1 MIYREARPPRLG
13 LAFSKDSTAHL
24 PRDTA
29 FLQDS
34 ASRPMY
40 PPNFSRIPPRACRA
54 MPHFSN
60 IRPRTRCTPRIFREF
75 HHAPA
80 ARLNIS
86 LRFRFAPDVSP
97 VFLQDSTTRPVRGPI
112 FLQDSTAHPTRAPYF
127 SKIRP
132 RTRREV
138 PHFSKIRPRTRRGRD
153 IWEIFNPRISGS
165 SPIPIGTQP
174 SHPSIPRA

>member
-1 MIYREARPPRLG
+1 MNNVLIYFCANVQIL
-13 LAFSKDSTAHL
+13 
-24 PRDTA
+24 
-29 FLQDS
+29 
-34 ASRPMY
+34 
-40 PPNFSRIPPRACRA
+40 
-54 MPHFSN
+54 
-60 IRPRTRCTPRIFREF
+60 IRPGTIVFTKSDLTPGEKRR
-75 HHAPA
+75 
-80 ARLNIS
+80 IS
-86 LRFRFAPDVSP
+86 LRFDRTPDVS
-97 VFLQDSTTRPVRGPI
+97 PI

-174 SHPSIPRA
+174 SHPSIPVSYTHLDVYKRQG

>member
-1 MIYREARPPRLG
+1 MNNVLIYFCANVQIL
-13 LAFSKDSTAHL
+13 
-24 PRDTA
+24 
-29 FLQDS
+29 
-34 ASRPMY
+34 
-40 PPNFSRIPPRACRA
+40 
-54 MPHFSN
+54 
-60 IRPRTRCTPRIFREF
+60 IRPGTIVFTKSDLTPDEKRRIS
-75 HHAPA
+75 P
-80 ARLNIS
+80 
-86 LRFRFAPDVSP
+86 RFDRAPDVSP
-97 VFLQDSTTRPVRGPI
+97 VFLQDSTTHPVRGPI

-165 SPIPIGTQP
+165 SPISIGTQP

>member
-1 MIYREARPPRLG
+1 MNNVLIYFCANVQIL
-13 LAFSKDSTAHL
+13 
-24 PRDTA
+24 
-29 FLQDS
+29 
-34 ASRPMY
+34 
-40 PPNFSRIPPRACRA
+40 
-54 MPHFSN
+54 
-60 IRPRTRCTPRIFREF
+60 IRPGTIVFTKSDLTPGEKRRIS
-75 HHAPA
+75 P
-80 ARLNIS
+80 
-86 LRFRFAPDVSP
+86 RFDRAPDVSP
-97 VFLQDSTTRPVRGPI
+97 VFLQDSTTHPARGPI

-165 SPIPIGTQP
+165 SPISIGTQP

>member
-1 MIYREARPPRLG
+1 MNNVLIYFCANVQIL
-13 LAFSKDSTAHL
+13 
-24 PRDTA
+24 
-29 FLQDS
+29 
-34 ASRPMY
+34 
-40 PPNFSRIPPRACRA
+40 
-54 MPHFSN
+54 
-60 IRPRTRCTPRIFREF
+60 IRPGTIVFTKSDLTPGEKRRISPRFDRT
-75 HHAPA
+75 
-80 ARLNIS
+80 
-86 LRFRFAPDVSP
+86 PDVSP
-97 VFLQDSTTRPVRGPI
+97 IFLQDSTTRPARGPI

-165 SPIPIGTQP
+165 SPSPIGTQP

>member
-1 MIYREARPPRLG
+1 MNNVLIYFCANVQIL
-13 LAFSKDSTAHL
+13 
-24 PRDTA
+24 
-29 FLQDS
+29 
-34 ASRPMY
+34 
-40 PPNFSRIPPRACRA
+40 
-54 MPHFSN
+54 
-60 IRPRTRCTPRIFREF
+60 IRPGTIVFTKSDLTPGEKRRISPRFDRT
-75 HHAPA
+75 
-80 ARLNIS
+80 
-86 LRFRFAPDVSP
+86 PDVSP
-97 VFLQDSTTRPVRGPI
+97 VFLQDSTTRPARGPI

-165 SPIPIGTQP
+165 SPISIGTQP

>member
-1 MIYREARPPRLG
+1 MNNVLIYFCANVQIL
-13 LAFSKDSTAHL
+13 
-24 PRDTA
+24 
-29 FLQDS
+29 
-34 ASRPMY
+34 
-40 PPNFSRIPPRACRA
+40 
-54 MPHFSN
+54 
-60 IRPRTRCTPRIFREF
+60 IRPGTIVFTKSDLTPDEKRRIS
-75 HHAPA
+75 P
-80 ARLNIS
+80 
-86 LRFRFAPDVSP
+86 RFDRAPDVSP
-97 VFLQDSTTRPVRGPI
+97 VFLQDSTTHPVRGPIFLQDSTAHPVRGPI

>member
-1 MIYREARPPRLG
+1 MNNVLIYFCANVQIL
-13 LAFSKDSTAHL
+13 
-24 PRDTA
+24 
-29 FLQDS
+29 
-34 ASRPMY
+34 
-40 PPNFSRIPPRACRA
+40 
-54 MPHFSN
+54 
-60 IRPRTRCTPRIFREF
+60 IRPGTIVFTKSDLTPGEKRRIS
-75 HHAPA
+75 P
-80 ARLNIS
+80 
-86 LRFRFAPDVSP
+86 RFDRAPDVSP
-97 VFLQDSTTRPVRGPI
+97 VFLQDSTTHPARGPI
-112 FLQDSTAHPTRAPYF
+112 FLQDSTAHPTRAPYFSKIRPRTRREVPHF

>member
-1 MIYREARPPRLG
+1 MNNVLIYFCANVQIL
-13 LAFSKDSTAHL
+13 
-24 PRDTA
+24 
-29 FLQDS
+29 
-34 ASRPMY
+34 
-40 PPNFSRIPPRACRA
+40 
-54 MPHFSN
+54 
-60 IRPRTRCTPRIFREF
+60 IRPGTIVFTKSDLTPGEKRRIS
-75 HHAPA
+75 P
-80 ARLNIS
+80 
-86 LRFRFAPDVSP
+86 RFDRAPDVSP
-97 VFLQDSTTRPVRGPI
+97 VFLQDSTTHPVRGPI

-165 SPIPIGTQP
+165 SPISIGTQP